1 METLQFRIWKKR
13 RTDSYNST
21 WKKIL
26 LCQKRVFLERHPYF
40 WKSRFFMW
48 RSLSTKLLLGHGKY
62 LSYGLCFTPI
72 CNPCPDL
79 KSLSHRFVVR
89 SAKFLFL
96 AALPNSVG
104 KLCRSSYCMYISLN
118 SSETILKQ
126 NMEQTEEAFML
137 LALLTMC
144 LSDSLI
150 W

>member
-1 METLQFRIWKKR
+1 MDYVLHQFVIPVPIW
-13 RTDSYNST
+13 
-21 WKKIL
+21 
-26 LCQKRVFLERHPYF
+26 
-40 WKSRFFMW
+40 
-48 RSLSTKLLLGHGKY
+48 
-62 LSYGLCFTPI
+62 
-72 CNPCPDL
+72 NPF
-79 KSLSHRFVVR
+79 SHRFVIR

-137 LALLTMC
+137 LALLTIS